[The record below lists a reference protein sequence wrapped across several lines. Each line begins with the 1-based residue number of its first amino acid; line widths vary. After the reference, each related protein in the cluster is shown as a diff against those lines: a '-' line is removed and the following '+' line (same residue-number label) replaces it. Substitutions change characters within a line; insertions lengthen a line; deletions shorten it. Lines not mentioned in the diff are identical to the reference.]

1 MTVISYSEVN
11 IFHTCSRRYFYQMG
25 MGLAPIS
32 MGPAIETGVEGHT
45 YLERFYKSLQAG
57 KTQAASLK
65 AMHNPDSKMTGEKL
79 KAWMLANDYASKLD
93 LKEGF
98 PLMVEEKVIHKPDES
113 ILAFK
118 DEDRGHTY
126 YGGNEYLGLDD
137 LYIGFTPDLVW
148 EYKNGRVEV
157 EDYKF
162 VQRAWP
168 ENKIAHYRQLSLYM
182 AFLRERGIPV
192 SRAVLRFFNATT
204 NKISY
209 QIYNPSDEELN
220 ILKSEFIRA
229 ALQVKAFK
237 DLPVAEQ
244 RELAIRTLNYNT
256 CQYCPFA
263 YPCKLEGQG
272 KSASKTLATQYTES
286 EYGYIFEP

>member
-11 IFHTCSRRYFYQMG
+11 IFHTCSRRYYYQMG

-32 MGPAIETGVEGHT
+32 MSPAIETGVEGHLL
-45 YLERFYKSLQAG
+45 LERFYKSLQAG

-65 AMHNPDSKMTGEKL
+65 SMHNPGNKMTGEKL
-79 KAWMLANDYASKLD
+79 KAWMLANDYASHLD

-98 PLMVEEKVIHKPDES
+98 PLLVEEKIIHKPLES
-113 ILAFK
+113 L
-118 DEDRGHTY
+118 D
-126 YGGNEYLGLDD
+126 NEYLGLDD
-137 LYIGFTPDLVW
+137 LMIGFTPDLVW
-148 EYKNGRVEV
+148 EYKNGRIEV

-168 ENKIAHYRQLSLYM
+168 ENKIAHYRQLPIYM
-182 AFLRERGIPV
+182 AFLRERGIDV
-192 SRAVLRFFNATT
+192 SRAILRFFNATT

-209 QIYNPSDEELN
+209 QVYNPSDEELRL
-220 ILKSEFIRA
+220 LKSEFIRA
-229 ALQVKAFK
+229 ALEVKAFK
-237 DLPVAEQ
+237 DRPVAEQ

-272 KSASKTLATQYTES
+272 KSASKTLATQYTGS
-286 EYGYIFEP
+286 DYGYIWEP